1 MSDTTVLTTD
11 ALRKQAWEEVLY
23 RDTQKESYFTRFM
36 GQGSESVIQEKTIL
50 EKQQGDK
57 ITFGLI
63 RRLQG
68 AGVTG
73 ANTLEGNE
81 EALDTADFSVELEL
95 YRHAVRSNNPKDVK
109 RPIWDMPTEARD
121 ALKVWGAEKI
131 DSLMFQAL
139 GASPSKIFYLNSSGN
154 PLAGT
159 VEATV
164 AGALDATNSKIT
176 NLKIISFIKAWAK
189 TGGGRGQTPLRPV
202 RVDGK
207 EYFILLVHPD
217 VLYDIKT
224 SSAYEQANREAR
236 ERSLENPLFRGAD
249 FVWDGVI
256 VHEHENIPTFTN
268 GGGGSV
274 PYAKCLFLGAQS
286 GVWAWG
292 KRPYTEDALFD
303 YGAKKGWSWNM
314 MAKAGKSTFDG
325 KDYGVLSVFAARTN
339 VSGS

>member
-1 MSDTTVLTTD
+1 MSDTIVSTSD
-11 ALRKQAWEEVLY
+11 ALRKQAWDEVLY

-36 GQGSESVIQEKTIL
+36 GQGSESVIQEKTQL

-57 ITFGLI
+57 ITFGI
-63 RRLQG
+63 IKRLQG

-73 ANTLEGNE
+73 TNTLEGNE

-95 YRHAVRSNNPKDVK
+95 YRHAVRSNNPLDAK
-109 RPIWDMPTEARD
+109 RPVWDMPTEARD
-121 ALKVWGAEKI
+121 ALKVWGAEKL

-139 GASPSKIFYLNSSGN
+139 GSNPSKIFYLDSSAN
-154 PLAGT
+154 PQAGT

-164 AGALDATNSKIT
+164 AGALHATNSKLT
-176 NLKIISFIKAWAK
+176 NLKMISFIKSWAK
-189 TGGGRGQTPLRPV
+189 TGGNRSQTPIRPV

-207 EYFILLVHPD
+207 EYYILLVHPD
-217 VLYDIKT
+217 VLFDIKT

-256 VHEHENIPTFTN
+256 VHEHENIPILTN
-268 GGGGSV
+268 GSSV

-292 KRPYTEDALFD
+292 KRPYTEDAVFD
-303 YGAKKGWSWNM
+303 YGAKKGWSWNV
-314 MAKAGKSTFDG
+314 MAKAGKPKFDG